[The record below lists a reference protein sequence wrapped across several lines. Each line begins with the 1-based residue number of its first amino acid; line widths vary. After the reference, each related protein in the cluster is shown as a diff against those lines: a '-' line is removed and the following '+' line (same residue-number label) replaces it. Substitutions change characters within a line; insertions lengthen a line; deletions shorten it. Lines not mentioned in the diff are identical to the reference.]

1 MLIFAMQ
8 VPADVA
14 IDSLSKEGQTQEAI
28 SVLDLV
34 LNGGFMMIPILIL
47 WILAIY
53 VFVERLLTIR
63 AASGTPPDFKDR
75 IRQLVLNGDIQG
87 ARMVCVQTDT
97 PAARMIERG
106 VSKIGSTLT
115 NIEVSIENLGKIE
128 IYKLEKNLNL
138 LATIAGAAPMIGF
151 LGTVA
156 GMIQAFM
163 AVAQEEG
170 AVSPKLLSGGIYEA
184 LITTAGG
191 LIVGI
196 LAYLGYNYLVVRVS
210 KVVHTMEHNAI
221 EFVELLQEP
230 QKNS

>member
-1 MLIFAMQ
+1 MLNIILQDPSVPIEGAEEIAESLSILELIF
-8 VPADVA
+8 
-14 IDSLSKEGQTQEAI
+14 
-28 SVLDLV
+28 
-34 LNGGFMMIPILIL
+34 NGGFMMIPIFLL
-47 WILAIY
+47 WVLGIY
-53 VFVERLLTIR
+53 VFIERLLTIKK
-63 AASGTPPDFKDR
+63 ASQTPDDFKDR
-75 IRQLVLNGDIQG
+75 IRQLVTSGDIQG
-87 ARMVCVQTDT
+87 ARLMCVQTNT
-97 PAARMIERG
+97 PVAHMIERG
-106 VSKIGSTLT
+106 VSKIGSTLK

-151 LGTVA
+151 LGTVV

-196 LAYLGYNYLVVRVS
+196 LAYLGYNFLVAKVS
-210 KVVHTMEHNAI
+210 KVIHTMEYNAI

-230 QKNS
+230 QKK

>member
-1 MLIFAMQ
+1 MLNLILQDPSLPIEGAEEIAESISLLELIF
-8 VPADVA
+8 
-14 IDSLSKEGQTQEAI
+14 
-28 SVLDLV
+28 
-34 LNGGFMMIPILIL
+34 NGGFMMIPIFLL
-47 WILAIY
+47 WVLGIY
-53 VFVERLLTIR
+53 VFIERLLTIKK
-63 AASGTPPDFKDR
+63 ASQTPDDFKDR
-75 IRQLVLNGDIQG
+75 IRQLVTSGDIQG
-87 ARMVCVQTDT
+87 ARLMCVQTNT
-97 PAARMIERG
+97 PVARMIERG
-106 VSKIGSTLT
+106 VSKIGSTLK

-151 LGTVA
+151 LGTVV

-184 LITTAGG
+184 LITTAAG

-196 LAYLGYNYLVVRVS
+196 LAYLGYNLLVTRVS
-210 KVVHTMEHNAI
+210 KVIHTMEYNAI

-230 QKNS
+230 QKK